1 MRAEWPLAITL
12 ATMALFSLFGEAW
25 LTGRSGASWFFFVL
39 AWLFVALLVSA
50 FAVVRHAKALAVL
63 LNEPFGTLVLTI
75 AMSGME
81 MIMIAAVMYV
91 GHGESSLGRDTMLSI
106 IMIVLNGF
114 IGTSLLLGGLRY
126 PDRKCNLHGAT
137 NFLSV
142 IIALSVLG
150 LVLPRFTVSSL
161 GPASSIPQA
170 GFLVLMSLSF
180 YGIFLA
186 IQTLRHRDRHRV
198 LAEVVASGTVLYRP
212 EPEARA
218 QRAREDRNPRH
229 YHTALLLVH
238 AIPFVFLAKQI
249 AVPIDYGISV
259 LGAPAAIAGLA
270 VAILVLSAES
280 LAVVRAALGNVLPR
294 SIEVSL
300 QTALSS
306 IGITIPA
313 VLAIGYMMNRTTI
326 FGLDAPD
333 VALLGVTL
341 FFSVLTFSLQLSPDR
356 TKVLLGVI
364 HLLLF
369 FAYLMRIFGE

>member
-1 MRAEWPLAITL
+1 
-12 ATMALFSLFGEAW
+12 MALFSLFGEAW

-114 IGTSLLLGGLRY
+114 IGTSLLLGGVRY

-212 EPEARA
+212 ESGARVG
-218 QRAREDRNPRH
+218 EDRNTRH

-326 FGLDAPD
+326 LSLDAPD
-333 VALLGVTL
+333 VALLGATL